1 MRRAVRAVE
10 VLTRESR
17 RLTGWLRRHGATPTG
32 RLVAGSAT
40 VGLALAALLVAL
52 VGPWDAGQR
61 AAERDSAVAGDLARV
76 EADPDGADGADDA
89 DEGEAEEVAE
99 AGTLPTAGLV
109 LSPLDPG
116 DTGRQP
122 MPSEAALA
130 DALEPVLDDA
140 ALGPGAT
147 GSVVDVA
154 TGTPLFA
161 DGAASAMTPAST
173 IKLVTAAVALDSLG
187 PDHRLQTPVVWDQ
200 ERGLLTLVGG
210 GDTTLRSDDLRA
222 LAERTAEALR
232 AAGTDRVRLGYDIS
246 LYPEERHPIGV
257 NENIALI
264 TPLMVDTGRLDDSES
279 GPAPRAT
286 DPAPDAADAFAG
298 YLRDAGVRVTDGP
311 TAGRA
316 AEDAEQLAVHRSAP
330 LSTLVEEML
339 THSDNDLAEALGRH
353 AAIAA
358 GERGDF
364 RGLARAV
371 DDGLRALG
379 LPRDGL
385 RVTDGS
391 GLDRE
396 GRLTAELLTET
407 LALAAEPD
415 RPELRSALTGLPVA
429 GFTGTLADRYD
440 PDSGTPAGAGA
451 GLVRAKTGT
460 LTGVNTLA
468 GTAIT
473 PDGRVL
479 AFAFL
484 ANDTVNAFDAQA
496 ALDAAAA
503 TLASCSCR

>member
-1 MRRAVRAVE
+1 M
-10 VLTRESR
+10 LTRESR
-17 RLTGWLRRHGATPTG
+17 RLARLLLRHGATPTG
-32 RLVAGSAT
+32 RLVAGSAA
-40 VGLALAALLVAL
+40 VGLALAALLVGL

-61 AAERDSAVAGDLARV
+61 ATERQSAVAGDQAR
-76 EADPDGADGADDA
+76 ADAANDDSDDGD
-89 DEGEAEEVAE
+89 EAEEVAE
-99 AGTLPTAGLV
+99 AGLLPTAGLV

-116 DTGRQP
+116 ESERQP
-122 MPSEAALA
+122 LPSEAQLA
-130 DALEPVLDDA
+130 RALEPVLDDA
-140 ALGPGAT
+140 ALGPRAS

-154 TGTPLFA
+154 TGTPLYA
-161 DGAASAMTPAST
+161 EGAASPMAPAST
-173 IKLVTAAVALDSLG
+173 VKLVTAVVALDTLG
-187 PDHRLQTPVVWDQ
+187 PEHRLETPVVWDPRR
-200 ERGLLTLVGG
+200 ELLTLVGG
-210 GDTTLRSDDLRA
+210 GDTTLSSADLKA
-222 LAERTAEALR
+222 LAERAAEALR
-232 AAGTDRVRLGYDIS
+232 EAGTDRVRLGYDLS
-246 LYPEERHPIGV
+246 LYPEDQHPIGV
-257 NENIALI
+257 NDNIAPI
-264 TPLMVDTGRLDDSES
+264 TPLMVDTGRLDDSEH
-279 GPAPRAT
+279 GPALRAT
-286 DPAPDAADAFAG
+286 DPAADAAEAFAG
-298 YLRDAGVRVTDGP
+298 HLRDAGVRVADDP
-311 TAGRA
+311 TVGRA
-316 AEDAEQLAVHRSAP
+316 ARDAEQLAVHRSAP

-358 GERGDF
+358 GYEGDF
-364 RGLARAV
+364 LGLDRAINA
-371 DDGLRALG
+371 GLKSLG

-396 GRLTAELLTET
+396 GRLTAELLTRT

-484 ANDTVNAFDAQA
+484 ANDTVNAIDAQA
-496 ALDAAAA
+496 ALDTAAAS
-503 TLASCSCR
+503 LASCTCR